1 MQSLWCYQQ
10 ILTKSVA
17 QVHVYLPKGALA
29 FHEPLK
35 VLVHVL
41 PLGVLLF
48 CLLLEVGKEVPLLL
62 FFVKEVITLIDD
74 TLKATATNG
83 FCLLRHVVVVV
94 TLTLVLRLG
103 VDVDAERLMS
113 LHLYFRPVGKSR

>member
-1 MQSLWCYQQ
+1 M
-10 ILTKSVA
+10 
-17 QVHVYLPKGALA
+17 YLRCCLQLLHESDAEVNGDLSEGALA

-62 FFVKEVITLIDD
+62 FFVKEIVSLIDD
-74 TLKATATNG
+74 TLKSTATDG

-94 TLTLVLRLG
+94 TLTLVLWLS
-103 VDVDAERLMS
+103 VDVDA
-113 LHLYFRPVGKSR
+113 K

>member
-1 MQSLWCYQQ
+1 MQIQRTY
-10 ILTKSVA
+10 
-17 QVHVYLPKGALA
+17 GALA
-29 FHEPLK
+29 FNESLE

-48 CLLLEVGKEVPLLL
+48 CLLLEVGKEVTLLL
-62 FFVKEVITLIDD
+62 FFVKEIVSLIDD
-74 TLKATATNG
+74 TLKSTATDG

-103 VDVDAERLMS
+103 VYVDAE
-113 LHLYFRPVGKSR
+113 

>member
-1 MQSLWCYQQ
+1 MQLLFSAVYLWRCLQ
-10 ILTKSVA
+10 ILHESDAEVN
-17 QVHVYLPKGALA
+17 VNLSECALA
-29 FHEPLK
+29 FHEPLE

-62 FFVKEVITLIDD
+62 FFVKEIVSLIDD
-74 TLKATATNG
+74 TLKSTATDG

-103 VDVDAERLMS
+103 VYVDAE
-113 LHLYFRPVGKSR
+113 

>member
-1 MQSLWCYQQ
+1 MQIQRTY
-10 ILTKSVA
+10 
-17 QVHVYLPKGALA
+17 GALA
-29 FHEPLK
+29 FNESLE

-48 CLLLEVGKEVPLLL
+48 CLLLEVGKEITLLL
-62 FFVKEVITLIDD
+62 FFVKKIVTLIDD
-74 TLKATATNG
+74 TLKATATDG

-103 VDVDAERLMS
+103 VYVDAE
-113 LHLYFRPVGKSR
+113 

>member
-1 MQSLWCYQQ
+1 MYLFGCKQ
-10 ILTKSVA
+10 ILHKLNTEVNGDFSE
-17 QVHVYLPKGALA
+17 GALA
-29 FHEPLK
+29 LAESLE

-48 CLLLEVGKEVPLLL
+48 CLLLEVSKEVTLLL
-62 FFVKEVITLIDD
+62 FFVKEIVSLIDD
-74 TLKATATNG
+74 TLKATATDG

-103 VDVDAERLMS
+103 LHVDAE
-113 LHLYFRPVGKSR
+113 